1 MCMLCGDPY
10 SVEKVLG
17 PLLSHQQCYLSGERS
32 LMLETQFC
40 DSKRKVEVILSSYHS
55 AMDFRDE
62 LVHGFILVYSV
73 KRRASLSSLTAFSL
87 NIPELPIQLL
97 AVSDEDYITDLTSQ
111 LITEGNTLADR
122 LNAHF
127 MTSSTTIQQKC
138 RSTNFSVKLQCVIYF
153 TVCVTAS
160 FYTPFFK
167 EVFEKKS
174 EIEHAF
180 SMEDAAR
187 LDDSGEGTLER
198 PMRGGQP
205 MPPPRMDSYRIM
217 RGSGSRSNSGTK
229 NALASMSSMT
239 STNGFISFSSRLRN
253 LRKTTCR

>member
-32 LMLETQFC
+32 LTLETQFC

-138 RSTNFSVKLQCVIYF
+138 RFTNFSVKLQCLLIL
-153 TVCVTAS
+153 
-160 FYTPFFK
+160 PFALQPRSTHRFS
-167 EVFEKKS
+167 KKYLKRS
-174 EIEHAF
+174 RKLNMHF
-180 SMEDAAR
+180 
-187 LDDSGEGTLER
+187 
-198 PMRGGQP
+198 PWK
-205 MPPPRMDSYRIM
+205 MPPGWMIPVRVLL
-217 RGSGSRSNSGTK
+217 RGP
-229 NALASMSSMT
+229 
-239 STNGFISFSSRLRN
+239 
-253 LRKTTCR
+253 

>member
-1 MCMLCGDPY
+1 MLCGDPY

-32 LMLETQFC
+32 LTLETQFC

-127 MTSSTTIQQKC
+127 MTSSTIIQQKC
-138 RSTNFSVKLQCVIYF
+138 KFFLFFRENTKCMFGFNVFVTMQPPSTLRSS
-153 TVCVTAS
+153 
-160 FYTPFFK
+160 
-167 EVFEKKS
+167 KKYLKRS
-174 EIEHAF
+174 RKSNMHF
-180 SMEDAAR
+180 
-187 LDDSGEGTLER
+187 
-198 PMRGGQP
+198 PWK
-205 MPPPRMDSYRIM
+205 MPPGWMIPVRVPL
-217 RGSGSRSNSGTK
+217 RGP
-229 NALASMSSMT
+229 
-239 STNGFISFSSRLRN
+239 
-253 LRKTTCR
+253 

>member
-1 MCMLCGDPY
+1 MITNQISFSCRIIMCMLCGDPY

-32 LMLETQFC
+32 LTLETQFC

-138 RSTNFSVKLQCVIYF
+138 RFTNFPWNCNECLVHF
-153 TVCVTAS
+153 TVSVTAS

-217 RGSGSRSNSGTK
+217 RGSGSRSNSGTF
-229 NALASMSSMT
+229 ALVSMLSMT
-239 STNGFISFSSRLRN
+239 LTI
-253 LRKTTCR
+253 